1 MKEESRTVVT
11 EKNLRYRDAGVDVEA
26 GDRFAAGL
34 GNLAAGTKRPEVL
47 GGIGGFAGLFALNT
61 QAMSEPVLVSGTD
74 GVGTKLLVAQQAG
87 RHTTIGVDLVAM
99 CVNDVLTV
107 GAEPLFFLDYLAT
120 GALDP
125 QSGNEV
131 VAGIVEGCKQAG
143 CALLG
148 GETAEMP
155 GMYAPGH
162 YDLAGFSV
170 GVVDRPNILDGSR
183 IQAGD
188 VVLGIASS
196 GIHSNGYSLV
206 RHVLFQA
213 NNFDLFDTPKGLE
226 RPLVDEL
233 LTPTQI
239 YVNAILPVLKTHEI
253 HGMAHITGGGIAGNI
268 RRVIPEGLR
277 AVLDRSCWQEPA
289 IFRFFRSL
297 GVPPE
302 EMDLTFNLG
311 LGMAV
316 ICPESDANAVRNQVA
331 SLGYPCHQIGVVEA
345 GTHDVILRGVPSA

>member
-1 MKEESRTVVT
+1 MSDK
-11 EKNLRYRDAGVDVEA
+11 KLRYRDAGVDVEA
-26 GDRFAAGL
+26 GDKFAAGL
-34 GNLAAGTKRPEVL
+34 GTLAERTKRPEVL

-61 QAMSEPVLVSGTD
+61 NNMAEPVLVSGTD

-87 RHTTIGVDLVAM
+87 RHTTIGIDLVAM

-125 QSGNEV
+125 EAGNEV
-131 VAGIVEGCKQAG
+131 VSGVVEGCKQAG

-188 VVLGIASS
+188 VVLGIASD

-206 RHVLFQA
+206 RHVLFEA
-213 NNFDLFDTPKGLE
+213 NQFELNETPTGLA

-233 LTPTQI
+233 LTPTRI
-239 YVNAILPVLKTHEI
+239 YVQAILPVLKTNRI

-268 RRVIPEGLR
+268 RRVIPQGCR
-277 AVLDRSCWQEPA
+277 AVLDRSCWKEPA
-289 IFRFFRSL
+289 IFGFFRSL

-311 LGMAV
+311 LGMVV
-316 ICPESDANAVRNQVA
+316 ICPEAEASAVRNQVA
-331 SLGYPCHQIGVVEA
+331 SQGYTCHQIGVVET
-345 GTHDVILRGVPSA
+345 GEHNVILTGAPCA